1 MKPDNKSH
9 LHEELITR
17 AVIDEQDLDDS
28 DRQHLMTCRT
38 CSEKVRQIKDELQEL
53 SENGLLAVEPARK
66 AVILPRE
73 KPAAASN
80 ASSWLPTFGVAAMA
94 CLVLFFY
101 FLGME
106 SMSPRLTPYQSAD
119 ALVEDEYLM
128 EEISEMV
135 EYPLSE
141 TLYEITGD
149 NEVFDDDF
157 FQFMVPDIQE
167 DLQSEYLILGGIT
180 LC

>member
-1 MKPDNKSH
+1 MKSDNKIH
-9 LHEELITR
+9 LNEELITR
-17 AVIDEQDLDDS
+17 AVIDEQDLGDS

-38 CSEKVRQIKDELQEL
+38 CSEKVRQVKEELQEL
-53 SENGLLAVEPARK
+53 GENALLAVEPSRK
-66 AVILPRE
+66 TVILPRE
-73 KPAAASN
+73 KPAAAGN
-80 ASSWLPTFGVAAMA
+80 KSSWLPTFGVAAMA
-94 CLVLFFY
+94 GLILFFY

-106 SMSPRLTPYQSAD
+106 SMSPRLSPYQSAD

-128 EEISEMV
+128 KEISEMV
-135 EYPLSE
+135 ENPLPE

-167 DLQSEYLILGGIT
+167 DLQSEYLIQGGIT

>member
-1 MKPDNKSH
+1 
-9 LHEELITR
+9 
-17 AVIDEQDLDDS
+17 
-28 DRQHLMTCRT
+28 
-38 CSEKVRQIKDELQEL
+38 
-53 SENGLLAVEPARK
+53 
-66 AVILPRE
+66 
-73 KPAAASN
+73 
-80 ASSWLPTFGVAAMA
+80 MA

-106 SMSPRLTPYQSAD
+106 SMSPRLTPYQSTN

-135 EYPLSE
+135 ENPLPE

-167 DLQSEYLILGGIT
+167 DLQSEYLIQGGIT

>member
-1 MKPDNKSH
+1 MKSDNKIH
-9 LHEELITR
+9 LSEELITR
-17 AVIDEQDLDDS
+17 AVIDEQDLGETE
-28 DRQHLMTCRT
+28 RQHLMTCRI
-38 CSEKVRQIKDELQEL
+38 CNDKVRQVKGELQEL
-53 SENGLLAVEPARK
+53 GENALLAVEPSRK

-73 KPAAASN
+73 EPVAERNK
-80 ASSWLPTFGVAAMA
+80 SSWLPTFGVAAMA

-106 SMSPRLTPYQSAD
+106 SMSPRLIPYQSAD

-135 EYPLSE
+135 ENPLSE

-167 DLQSEYLILGGIT
+167 NLQSEYLIQGGIT